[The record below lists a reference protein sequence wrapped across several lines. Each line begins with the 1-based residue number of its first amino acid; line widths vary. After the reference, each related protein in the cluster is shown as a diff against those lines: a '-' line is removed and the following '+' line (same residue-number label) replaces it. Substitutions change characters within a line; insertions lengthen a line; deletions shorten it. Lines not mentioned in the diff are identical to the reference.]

1 MTITRTRLVG
11 IYVYPEAEVLDF
23 AGPYEVFS
31 TASRVAGRRWPGAPR
46 PFDVVLIARSSGL
59 VRARHGFEVRAMH
72 WISAHPPLDV
82 LVVAGG
88 VPTAQLAEP
97 QVIDWIGRC
106 AGLCELVASVC
117 TGAFLLG
124 KAGLLDG
131 KPATTHWEDLD
142 ELAAMLPGTS
152 VQREVPWVDA
162 GSVVTS
168 AGISAGIDM
177 CLHLV
182 ERLVGR
188 ELAAAT
194 ARQMQY
200 DWRR

>member
-1 MTITRTRLVG
+1 MTITRPRQVG

-23 AGPYEVFS
+23 AAPYEGFS
-31 TASRVAGRRWPGAPR
+31 TASRVAGRRWPGTPR
-46 PFDVVLIARSSGL
+46 PFDVVLIARSSEL
-59 VRARHGFEVRAMH
+59 VRARHGFETRATH
-72 WISAHPPLDV
+72 SISAHLQLDV

-88 VPTAQLAEP
+88 VPTGELDEP
-97 QVIDWIGRC
+97 QVIEWVGRC
-106 AGLCELVASVC
+106 GGLCELVASVC

-152 VQREVPWVDA
+152 VQREVHWVEA
-162 GSVVTS
+162 GTVVTA

-177 CLHLV
+177 CLYLV
-182 ERLVGR
+182 ERLVGH

-194 ARQMQY
+194 ARRMQY